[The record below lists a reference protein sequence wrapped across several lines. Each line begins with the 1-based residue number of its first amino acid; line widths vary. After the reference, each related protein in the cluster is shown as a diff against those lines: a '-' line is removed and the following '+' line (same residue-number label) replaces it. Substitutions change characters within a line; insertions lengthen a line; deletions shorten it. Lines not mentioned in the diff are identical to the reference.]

1 MKIKVLKYL
10 RISTKHQ
17 LESHSFDYQDYLID
31 KYLSHTYGED
41 YEVVNIIKDVCSGTK
56 GYKSQPELYQL
67 FYETGY
73 TFDIIV
79 VSSPDRL
86 TRNVEFAEKL
96 LDNFTIKTSD
106 LLVSNKEQFLECI
119 SFAAREADI
128 ISQRTNQALA
138 EVKRKGVKLG
148 GANKDIIRDYSK
160 PRKKKTSVAYLDY
173 LQYKNILENLY
184 FVEYKTLQEIAN
196 HLNNAGYRTVRGA
209 MWSPTH
215 VNRALKYLGLKF

>member
-96 LDNFTIKTSD
+96 LNNFTINTAD
-106 LLVSNKEQFLECI
+106 LLVTNKEQFLECI
-119 SFAAREADI
+119 SFAAKEADI
-128 ISQRTNQALA
+128 ISQRTKQALA
-138 EVKRKGVKLG
+138 EVKRKGIKLG
-148 GANKDIIRDYSK
+148 ATTKFNADDVKRLRAEGKSIAATAKELGCTTATVKR
-160 PRKKKTSVAYLDY
+160 
-173 LQYKNILENLY
+173 LQKSND
-184 FVEYKTLQEIAN
+184 
-196 HLNNAGYRTVRGA
+196 
-209 MWSPTH
+209 
-215 VNRALKYLGLKF
+215 